1 MPDFSLGFGNLYGR
15 FVKDEKQPERRTS
28 GGRSRSTGGGQSGSQ
43 AYSDRAPT
51 PKPIGGPFVSTLSD
65 AGITALSKL
74 NPINLYTGLGDIGGA
89 VVSGIRT
96 TSGDLQDISGKTQ
109 EAIGKTFTAVT
120 DAPGAVIGGVT
131 APVGQLSKDVLP
143 LAAIAAA
150 VLLLR

>member
-28 GGRSRSTGGGQSGSQ
+28 GGGQSGTK
-43 AYSDRAPT
+43 AYSDRNPT
-51 PKPIGGPFVSTLSD
+51 PKNFFGPL
-65 AGITALSKL
+65 
-74 NPINLYTGLGDIGGA
+74 TGLGEAATSTALGLGNF
-89 VVSGIRT
+89 VSGLYEGGREVA
-96 TSGDLQDISGKTQ
+96 GDVQDMSGKTQ
-109 EAIGKTFTAVT
+109 EAIGKTCTAVT

>member
-28 GGRSRSTGGGQSGSQ
+28 GGGQSGSR
-43 AYSDRAPT
+43 AYSQRDPT
-51 PKPIGGPFVSTLSD
+51 PKPIGGPL
-65 AGITALSKL
+65 
-74 NPINLYTGLGDIGGA
+74 TGLGEAATSTAMGLGNF
-89 VVSGIRT
+89 VSGLYEGGRQV
-96 TSGDLQDISGKTQ
+96 SGDVQDISGKTQ

>member
-15 FVKDEKQPERRTS
+15 FVKDEKQPERRS
-28 GGRSRSTGGGQSGSQ
+28 SGGGQSGSR
-43 AYSDRAPT
+43 AYSDRDPT

-74 NPINLYTGLGDIGGA
+74 NPVNLYTGLGDIGGA

-96 TSGDLQDISGKTQ
+96 TSGDIQDISGKTQ
-109 EAIGKTFTAVT
+109 EAIGTAGSAIT
-120 DAPGAVIGGVT
+120 GAPGAVIGGVT

-150 VLLLR
+150 VLLLRK